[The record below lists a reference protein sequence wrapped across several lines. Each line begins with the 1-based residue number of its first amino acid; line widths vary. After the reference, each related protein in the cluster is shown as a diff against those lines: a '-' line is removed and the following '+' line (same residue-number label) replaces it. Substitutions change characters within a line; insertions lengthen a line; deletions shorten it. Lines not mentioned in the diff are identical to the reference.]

1 MKYIDIKNSDL
12 KVSNIALGCMRIA
25 KLSVD
30 ELENLILK
38 SVQYGVNF
46 FDHADIY
53 GAGKSEELFGEVL
66 RRNPT
71 LRDNIII
78 QSKCGIRKGFYDSSK
93 EHIITSVENSLKRLG
108 TIYLDILLIHRPDTL
123 MELEEIDKA
132 FNYLHDKGMVKY
144 FGVSNMNKDQVEL
157 IQRNVKFKLL
167 FNQLQFSIVHSI
179 LIDEELNVNM
189 KTKESLNHGGAILDY
204 SRLNDITIQAW
215 SVLQASWEEG
225 SFLGNP
231 KYQKL
236 NEKLYELSLKYN
248 VTPSAIAIAW
258 ILRHPAKMQAIVGTT
273 NTSHLEDLV
282 KANDFELERKEYY
295 DIYLSANKLLP

>member
-1 MKYIDIKNSDL
+1 MKFIDIKNSDL

-25 KLSVD
+25 KLSVE
-30 ELENLILK
+30 ELEKLIIRAVEL
-38 SVQYGVNF
+38 GVNF

-53 GAGKSEELFGEVL
+53 GGGKSEELFGEVL
-66 RRNPT
+66 KRNPS
-71 LRDNIII
+71 LRDKIII

-93 EHIITSVENSLKRLG
+93 EHIIKSVENSLKRLG
-108 TIYLDILLIHRPDTL
+108 TNYLDILLIHRPDTL
-123 MELEEIDKA
+123 MDLEEISEA
-132 FNYLHDKGMVKY
+132 FNYLYDKGMVKY
-144 FGVSNMNKDQVEL
+144 FGVSNMNRDQVEL
-157 IQRNVKFKLL
+157 IQRNIKFKLL

-179 LIDEELNVNM
+179 LIDEEFNVNM
-189 KTKESLNHGGAILDY
+189 KNNESLNRGGAILDY

-248 VTPSAIAIAW
+248 VKPSAIAIAW

-273 NTSHLEDLV
+273 NADHLEDLV

-295 DIYLSANKLLP
+295 DLYLSVNKILP